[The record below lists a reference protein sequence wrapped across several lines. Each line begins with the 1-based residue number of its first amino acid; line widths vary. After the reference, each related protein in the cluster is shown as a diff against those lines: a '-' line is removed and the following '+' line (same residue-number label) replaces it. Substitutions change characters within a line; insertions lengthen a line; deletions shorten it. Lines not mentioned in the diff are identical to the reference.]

1 MTQTNAT
8 DSESIDTL
16 SFEQAMAELE
26 SIVSKL
32 EAGTVDLEDSIALY
46 QRGDALKKHCQTKL
60 DGARSKIE
68 KIKSADGQSADS
80 AEPFDA

>member
-1 MTQTNAT
+1 MEPVDA
-8 DSESIDTL
+8 L

-46 QRGDALKKHCQTKL
+46 QRGDALKKHCQGKL
-60 DGARSKIE
+60 NAASAKIE
-68 KIKSADGQSADS
+68 QIKSADGKAAD
-80 AEPFDA
+80 AVEPFDT